1 MKKIVLFIALMLIA
15 APITAENVFA
25 KSVDKNTETVAN
37 NEIVKSA
44 EEANF
49 EKQEFAKMRA
59 DEAIKNAKKQNAEYK
74 KAQKAAK
81 KELQN
86 LKRQRNEERLKY
98 EKEMLEKQSVN
109 TKMMAEP
116 DSSVGNVTETET
128 VETTEKNVSDKQE
141 VKNEVKHNRSEER
154 R

>member
-1 MKKIVLFIALMLIA
+1 MLIA

-59 DEAIKNAKKQNAEYK
+59 DEAIKNASEPQTSKK
-74 KAQKAAK
+74 
-81 KELQN
+81 
-86 LKRQRNEERLKY
+86 
-98 EKEMLEKQSVN
+98 
-109 TKMMAEP
+109 
-116 DSSVGNVTETET
+116 
-128 VETTEKNVSDKQE
+128 
-141 VKNEVKHNRSEER
+141 
-154 R
+154 